1 MNTGDIVSAAREM
14 MGFVLVL
21 STPFLLAAVVASLAI
36 GLFQAATRM
45 NDLTLSFVPRFFA
58 VLLILF
64 LTASWA
70 GARMTSYIERAAAA
84 AATAR
89 LHE

>member
-1 MNTGDIVSAAREM
+1 MNTGDVIGAAREM
-14 MGFVLVL
+14 MGVVLVL
-21 STPFLLAAVVASLAI
+21 STPFLLAAVVASLGI

-58 VLLILF
+58 VLLMLF
-64 LTASWA
+64 LAASWA
-70 GARMTSYIERAAAA
+70 GQRMTAYIERSAM
-84 AATAR
+84 ATAQ

>member
-1 MNTGDIVSAAREM
+1 MSTTDIISAAREM
-14 MGFVLVL
+14 MGFVLIL
-21 STPFLLAAVVASLAI
+21 STPFLLAAVVASLVI

-70 GARMTSYIERAAAA
+70 GARMTSYLEQAAMT
-84 AATAR
+84 TAR

>member
-1 MNTGDIVSAAREM
+1 VNPTDIISAAREM
-14 MGFVLVL
+14 MGFVLL
-21 STPFLLAAVVASLAI
+21 LATPFLLAAVAASLAI

-58 VLLILF
+58 VLLVVALA
-64 LTASWA
+64 TSWA
-70 GARMTSYIERAAAA
+70 GAHMTHYLERAAL
-84 AATAR
+84 TSAR

>member
-1 MNTGDIVSAAREM
+1 VNSADIVTAAREM

-21 STPFLLAAVVASLAI
+21 STPFLAAAVVASLAI
-36 GLFQAATRM
+36 GVFQAATRM

-58 VLLILF
+58 VLLVLF
-64 LTASWA
+64 LAASWA
-70 GARMTSYIERAAAA
+70 GARMTAYVERAAV
-84 AATAR
+84 ATAR

>member
-1 MNTGDIVSAAREM
+1 MNAGDIIGEAREM
-14 MGFVLVL
+14 MGVVLLLV
-21 STPFLLAAVVASLAI
+21 TPFLLAAVAASLAI

-58 VLLILF
+58 VLLVVF
-64 LTASWA
+64 LAASWA
-70 GARMTSYIERAAAA
+70 GARMTAYLERAAL
-84 AATAR
+84 TSLR

>member
-1 MNTGDIVSAAREM
+1 MSTGDIVTAAREM

-21 STPFLLAAVVASLAI
+21 STPFLLAAVAASLAI

-58 VLLILF
+58 VLLMLF
-64 LTASWA
+64 LAATWA
-70 GARMTSYIERAAAA
+70 GARMTAYLERAAM
-84 AATAR
+84 TSAR
-89 LHE
+89 LRE

>member
-1 MNTGDIVSAAREM
+1 MNAGDVIGQAREM
-14 MGFVLVL
+14 MGFVLL
-21 STPFLLAAVVASLAI
+21 LATPFLLAAVAASLAI

-58 VLLILF
+58 VLLVVF
-64 LTASWA
+64 LAASWA
-70 GARMTSYIERAAAA
+70 GARMTAYLERAAV
-84 AATAR
+84 TSLR

>member
-1 MNTGDIVSAAREM
+1 MNPGDIVSAAREM

-21 STPFLLAAVVASLAI
+21 STPFLAAAVVASLAI

-58 VLLILF
+58 VLLVLF
-64 LTASWA
+64 LAASWA
-70 GARMTSYIERAAAA
+70 GQHMTAYLERSAVAS
-84 AATAR
+84 AR

>member
-1 MNTGDIVSAAREM
+1 VSPDDIVTAAREM

-21 STPFLLAAVVASLAI
+21 STPFLLAAVAASLAI

-58 VLLILF
+58 VLLVLF
-64 LTASWA
+64 LAASWA
-70 GARMTSYIERAAAA
+70 GMRMTAYLERAAIT
-84 AATAR
+84 TAR

>member
-1 MNTGDIVSAAREM
+1 MDTADIVSAAREM

-21 STPFLLAAVVASLAI
+21 STPFLLAAVAASLAI

-58 VLLILF
+58 VLLVLF
-64 LTASWA
+64 LAASWA
-70 GARMTSYIERAAAA
+70 GARMTAYLEHAAL
-84 AATAR
+84 ATAR

>member
-1 MNTGDIVSAAREM
+1 MSTTDIVSAAREM
-14 MGFVLVL
+14 MGFVLIL
-21 STPFLLAAVVASLAI
+21 STPFLLAAVAASLAI

-70 GARMTSYIERAAAA
+70 GARMTSYLERAAMT
-84 AATAR
+84 TAR

>member
-1 MNTGDIVSAAREM
+1 VSTTDIVSAAREM
-14 MGFVLVL
+14 MGFVLIL
-21 STPFLLAAVVASLAI
+21 STPFLAAAVVASLAI

-70 GARMTSYIERAAAA
+70 GARMTSYLERAAM
-84 AATAR
+84 TPAR

>member
-1 MNTGDIVSAAREM
+1 MSTGDVVSAAREM

-21 STPFLLAAVVASLAI
+21 STPFLLAAVAASLAI

-58 VLLILF
+58 VLLVLF
-64 LTASWA
+64 LAASWA
-70 GARMTSYIERAAAA
+70 GARMTAYLERAAV
-84 AATAR
+84 ATAR

>member
-1 MNTGDIVSAAREM
+1 MNSGDIVTAAREM

-21 STPFLLAAVVASLAI
+21 STPFLAAAVVASLAI
-36 GLFQAATRM
+36 GVFQGATRM

-58 VLLILF
+58 VLLVLF
-64 LTASWA
+64 LAASWA
-70 GARMTSYIERAAAA
+70 GARMTAYVERAAV
-84 AATAR
+84 ATAR

>member
-1 MNTGDIVSAAREM
+1 MNTDDIVTAAREM
-14 MGFVLVL
+14 MGFVLIL

-36 GLFQAATRM
+36 GFFQAATRM

-58 VLLILF
+58 VLLVLF
-64 LTASWA
+64 LAASWA
-70 GARMTSYIERAAAA
+70 GSRMTAYIERAAV
-84 AATAR
+84 TAQA

>member
-1 MNTGDIVSAAREM
+1 MNTADIVSSAREM
-14 MGFVLVL
+14 MGFVLLL
-21 STPFLLAAVVASLAI
+21 STPFLLAAVAASLAI

-58 VLLILF
+58 VLLVLF
-64 LTASWA
+64 LAASWA
-70 GARMTSYIERAAAA
+70 GARMTAYLERSAV
-84 AATAR
+84 ATAR